1 MNHQFNYEDNIFIL
15 NIMIRMLA
23 DMMKL
28 DADPDIFLE
37 KTVADLDFIAAK
49 LNLLKES
56 LSYNKYLI
64 SRDTQLHNLDE
75 TYEHFLDLLN
85 GMARGKGRFNVI
97 NYPYTRESVHEIINR
112 CASAQQQIAE
122 LMRDS
127 KSGVPDHRLV
137 STYEMSAL
145 LDDI

>member
-28 DADPDIFLE
+28 DADPDIFLS
-37 KTVADLDFIAAK
+37 KTVDDLDFIAAK
-49 LNLLKES
+49 MNLLKES
-56 LSYNKYLI
+56 LSYNKHLI

-75 TYEHFLDLLN
+75 TYERFLDLLN
-85 GMARGKGRFNVI
+85 GMARGTGRFNVI

-112 CASAQQQIAE
+112 CASAQQQIVE

-127 KSGVPDHRLV
+127 ESGVPDHRLV
-137 STYEMSAL
+137 STDEMSAL
-145 LDDI
+145 LDGI